1 METEPLAY
9 DPYGLSGVTDAV
21 AASTRH
27 GSSPVREGNI
37 GQRTQFGRPGGP
49 AHRKGVFTEGAT
61 TGQKIGA
68 LATHILK
75 GGH

>member
-1 METEPLAY
+1 MDTEPLAY
-9 DPYGLSGVTDAV
+9 DPYGLGGVTDAL

-37 GQRTQFGRPGGP
+37 GERTRFGRPGSP
-49 AHRKGVFTEGAT
+49 AHRKGIFTQGAT

-68 LATHILK
+68 LASTVLK
-75 GGH
+75 GGG